1 MPVRLPNRRKT
12 QWDYLLEEM
21 AWMAEDFKQE
31 RVWKEAAARG
41 LSLSVLSRPKPNPRK
56 SDSAGATDVEADL
69 KARAKAV
76 SDTVTSHWSQCG
88 NAGPLADDGVKNYA
102 VWAKY
107 KGEEAPEPGNGR
119 KQAPEGEGPVKTL
132 EEAGKALADFG
143 EKASELGWGGG
154 DDDDND
160 APDDVDNAVE
170 RLTAVEG
177 YGAVLSA
184 GGDRTSKAAAFIR
197 RKAKAGARHLVIAP
211 PASVVKWRCRL
222 EDCKLVGFAGGS
234 YNPQRKDPDRD
245 VVLCELSAMR

>member
-143 EKASELGWGGG
+143 EKASELGLRSG
-154 DDDDND
+154 DVVTVIGRRRRS
-160 APDDVDNAVE
+160 AYATVSVDKKLKGDSLRMSAAMSAD
-170 RLTAVEG
+170 T
-177 YGAVLSA
+177 SA
-184 GGDRTSKAAAFIR
+184 GAAPICGGALQPVWLTRESPRPWFQKKSIPRAF
-197 RKAKAGARHLVIAP
+197 
-211 PASVVKWRCRL
+211 PAASISW
-222 EDCKLVGFAGGS
+222 
-234 YNPQRKDPDRD
+234 
-245 VVLCELSAMR
+245 